1 LSAGTGGESMSAADS
16 LKKPLRNLIEDMTTY
31 YEASYVPSIENYDGQ
46 FRAVVVKPV
55 RAGLKIQSTAGYFAL
70 PPGSSSG
77 VRPFEAPLLK
87 ILGEQQLPSDLKFR
101 SRVFR
106 MGDLPDGNANALVV
120 EVPLSE
126 LEIHKDANTHLFSVH
141 LAIVAQIKN
150 KSGEVI
156 EHFSE
161 DIPRHGAFE
170 TIDEARA
177 EVITLQR
184 HFSAG
189 PGEYLLEAVI
199 LDRNSEKASAQRTNF
214 EILNAANG
222 PSLSDVAIVRRTDPF
237 KAETDPL
244 EPLRYENG
252 RIVPDLSADIT
263 SKARSISLFFMIHP
277 DAQSSEQSRLEM
289 EVLRN
294 GDRVANM
301 PLPLRKTAGH
311 GAVPYLAS
319 IQAGALPA
327 GRYDV
332 TATLTQGGKTTT
344 SSASFVVEG
353 PELASAAMPMR
364 GPAGSPSPDIEMPT
378 DLKLQ
383 SLGMESRQTGR
394 LTITSITDPIPPPS
408 NDQLQTV
415 VAEARAHALGY
426 SISLPNFTCVE
437 MTDRSVD
444 PSGSGRWKHKDTYAE
459 LLRYVDNTETRSMLR
474 VNGQRSTMQRSDL
487 NGPISQGEF
496 GGVLNAVFQPSSKA
510 DFQYKETDALGN
522 GTVQVL
528 GYRVA
533 REDSNFSLTDSNQH
547 INVGFHGLVYIDNA
561 TKSVRRIT
569 LEADD
574 VPRNF
579 ALHSTSIMVD
589 YDYIAIGTHDYL
601 VPIRAS
607 VSLTQGRRE
616 AVLNE
621 MEFRNYRRY
630 AAQARVIY
638 ENHPLP

>member
-1 LSAGTGGESMSAADS
+1 
-16 LKKPLRNLIEDMTTY
+16 
-31 YEASYVPSIENYDGQ
+31 
-46 FRAVVVKPV
+46 
-55 RAGLKIQSTAGYFAL
+55 
-70 PPGSSSG
+70 
-77 VRPFEAPLLK
+77 
-87 ILGEQQLPSDLKFR
+87 
-101 SRVFR
+101 
-106 MGDLPDGNANALVV
+106 
-120 EVPLSE
+120 
-126 LEIHKDANTHLFSVH
+126 
-141 LAIVAQIKN
+141 
-150 KSGEVI
+150 
-156 EHFSE
+156 
-161 DIPRHGAFE
+161 
-170 TIDEARA
+170 
-177 EVITLQR
+177 
-184 HFSAG
+184 
-189 PGEYLLEAVI
+189 
-199 LDRNSEKASAQRTNF
+199 
-214 EILNAANG
+214 
-222 PSLSDVAIVRRTDPF
+222 
-237 KAETDPL
+237 
-244 EPLRYENG
+244 
-252 RIVPDLSADIT
+252 
-263 SKARSISLFFMIHP
+263 MIHP

-383 SLGMESRQTGR
+383 TLGMESWQTGR